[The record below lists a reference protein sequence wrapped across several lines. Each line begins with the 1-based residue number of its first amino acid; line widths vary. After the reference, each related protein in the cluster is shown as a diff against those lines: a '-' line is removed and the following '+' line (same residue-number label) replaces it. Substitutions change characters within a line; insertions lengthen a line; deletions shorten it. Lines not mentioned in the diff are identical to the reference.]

1 MADVKANDS
10 SGQLLTFECCGE
22 IYAFDILSVLDI
34 IEIYDITPLPLVA
47 DYILGIIN
55 LRGKAVPVMDLA
67 LKLGLGEPEYNA
79 QSCMIV
85 VDCDGSPLAVKV
97 ERVIDAESYSRMGM
111 SLSPVENSYVIG
123 YAYLNDRRV
132 TVLDCVKLTS

>member
-1 MADVKANDS
+1 MAFEKSGDS
-10 SGQLLTFECCGE
+10 SGQLLTFECCGG

-34 IEIYDITPLPLVA
+34 IEFYDITPIPLVA
-47 DYILGIIN
+47 KYIPGMIN

-67 LKLGLGEPEYNA
+67 LRMKLGEPEYNE

-85 VDCDGSPLAVKV
+85 VDCEGSSLAVMV
-97 ERVIDAESYSRMGM
+97 ERVIDAESYSKMGM
-111 SLSPVENSYVIG
+111 SLSPVENSLVVG

-132 TVLDCVKLTS
+132 TVLDCLKLAE

>member
-1 MADVKANDS
+1 MAADRTNDS
-10 SGQLLTFECCGE
+10 SGQLLTFECCGN

-34 IEIYDITPLPLVA
+34 IEIYDITPIPLVA
-47 DYILGIIN
+47 DHILGMIN

-67 LKLGLGEPEYNA
+67 KRMKLGDPDYTE

-85 VDCDGSPLAVKV
+85 VDCEGSPLAIKV
-97 ERVIDAESYSRMGM
+97 ERVIDAESYSKIGM
-111 SLSPVENSYVIG
+111 SLSPVENSLVVG

-132 TVLDCVKLTS
+132 TVLDCIRLSE